1 MTGDSSQR
9 RDRSEAKSDVPLAI
23 RTTRRIAVLE
33 GGLNGRGVDRPTF
46 LTSDG
51 NPEGTPHVLRIPT
64 FSRLVSEGCPRP
76 RMLYQIPE
84 TGPGSRLR
92 VRPSTMGTDS
102 DQKLQGGTYWHVV
115 TSVQMLL
122 RAARGDGE

>member
-1 MTGDSSQR
+1 MSRRNSGYFVSHPVLRLQSFPREGELTGDNSHR

-64 FSRLVSEGCPRP
+64 FSRPVSEGCPRP
-76 RMLYQIPE
+76 RMLYRIPE
-84 TGPGSRLR
+84 TGPGS
-92 VRPSTMGTDS
+92 
-102 DQKLQGGTYWHVV
+102 
-115 TSVQMLL
+115 
-122 RAARGDGE
+122 